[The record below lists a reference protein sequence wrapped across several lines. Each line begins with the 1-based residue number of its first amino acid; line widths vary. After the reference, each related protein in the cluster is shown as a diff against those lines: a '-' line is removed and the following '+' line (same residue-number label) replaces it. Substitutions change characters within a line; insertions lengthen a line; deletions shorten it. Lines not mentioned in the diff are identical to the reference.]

1 MKVITLVGNATKNAE
16 IQNTQNGD
24 SVCSFALAVNDS
36 RSQETYYF
44 DCTYWGRAGEAVA
57 PYIEKGKQI
66 TVSGEFSWREYNSNK
81 YLQCNVQS
89 LALGQR
95 PKAGDEP
102 SGSGDQNRPSN
113 DMDDEIPF

>member
-1 MKVITLVGNATKNAE
+1 MKNITLVGNATKNAE
-16 IQNTQNGD
+16 IRNTQNGD
-24 SVCSFALAVNDS
+24 SVCSFALAVNDR
-36 RSQETYYF
+36 RSKETYYF

-66 TVSGEFSWREYNSNK
+66 TVSGEFSWREYNGNK

-95 PKAGDEP
+95 PKADEDQSGGD
-102 SGSGDQNRPSN
+102 DQYSPSN